1 MFSCKEECTEMGK
14 FLDRVETSE
23 DIVFKWERPMAV
35 YKATEGTE
43 LRKKK
48 LNIQER
54 QGSQKERHGT
64 QIRGLA

>member
-1 MFSCKEECTEMGK
+1 MYRDGEVAGQG
-14 FLDRVETSE
+14 ETSE

-54 QGSQKERHGT
+54 QGSQKERRGT

>member
-1 MFSCKEECTEMGK
+1 MYGDGEVAGQG
-14 FLDRVETSE
+14 ETSE
-23 DIVFKWERPMAV
+23 DIVFKWERPMV
-35 YKATEGTE
+35 YKATGGTE

-54 QGSQKERHGT
+54 QGSQKGRHGT

>member
-1 MFSCKEECTEMGK
+1 M
-14 FLDRVETSE
+14 DRGGEVAGQGETSK

-64 QIRGLA
+64 QIGGLA